1 MANNGAAAL
10 LALLGGAVGGYAQ
23 GRTMRNQEQTAAD
36 QQATQRK
43 DMLDER
49 ATQQKNL
56 KDERRRQALVNAP
69 AFWTA
74 TKYNPNKVALRQK
87 YIQENELY
95 GANIGVPDEMSMT
108 AGPDGRK
115 MYGKLGADQTVN
127 SDGERIYRNGTV
139 LDPNVD
145 PEDSPEEKAKL
156 SLLTL
161 QKKIAEGKL
170 RDDVVDS
177 GDKRMQGVVGS
188 PISVQAAVVKQE
200 NEIRAAAGLPP
211 IAVPGEAS
219 GKENIVSSF
228 SLQGP
233 VNPNNPIPSV
243 SRQPILD
250 STGKPTGG
258 FNVLTPDQSGQTP
271 GTASKVYPVFN
282 PPISPTLDTKYKQAQ
297 IRETDA
303 QAAQREAEAK
313 ALPAKAAAAY
323 QEAVRKGNIEAQKL
337 IIENYRAITE
347 RIKLA
352 QDAGDKEATRQL
364 QLELAK
370 GNWAT
375 QGYVAGINAKAAG
388 DRQGSQ
394 DVNSAMAALQRIVE
408 ADTKDIKDIEGYA
421 PYSQATITPSRF
433 FSNTNNTTYPM
444 GPDGKPLSAGQVA
457 GYAAKLKAARKSFNS
472 RTPMRAMA
480 KYRAG
485 MPLSPDEVKAL
496 PEFMRKNL
504 VSNSPTP
511 APGGGVGS
519 GNTKGLKGNIDGV
532 GYEFVN

>member
-74 TKYNPNKVALRQK
+74 TKYNPNKVALRQQ
-87 YIQENELY
+87 YIQDNELY
-95 GANIGVPDEMSMT
+95 GANLGVPEQMT
-108 AGPDGRK
+108 MQKGPDGRP
-115 MYGKLGADQTVN
+115 MFAKLGPDQTTN
-127 SDGERIYRNGTV
+127 SDGQRVYQGGGTF
-139 LDPNVD
+139 LDPNLD
-145 PEDSPEEKAKL
+145 PEDSPEEKLRLA
-156 SLLTL
+156 LLAS

-200 NEIRAAAGLPP
+200 NEIRAGVGLPP
-211 IAVPGEAS
+211 LAVPGEVS
-219 GKENIVSSF
+219 GYK
-228 SLQGP
+228 
-233 VNPNNPIPSV
+233 
-243 SRQPILD
+243 
-250 STGKPTGG
+250 
-258 FNVLTPDQSGQTP
+258 
-271 GTASKVYPVFN
+271 PVFA
-282 PPISPTLDTKYKQAQ
+282 PPGGMDDIQGRVAQYSKMSPQDRAANGQSNFADAALGQKQFAQYVPGISPTLDTKYKQAQ

-352 QDAGDKEATRQL
+352 QEAGDKAATRQL

-394 DVNSAMAALQRIVE
+394 DVNNAMAALQRIVE

-457 GYAAKLKAARKSFNS
+457 GYAAKLKAARQSFNS

-496 PEFMRKNL
+496 PEFMRKKL
-504 VSNSPTP
+504 VSNSPD
-511 APGGGVGS
+511 AGGGVGGGVGG
-519 GNTKGLKGNIDGV
+519 GNTKGLKGQIDGV